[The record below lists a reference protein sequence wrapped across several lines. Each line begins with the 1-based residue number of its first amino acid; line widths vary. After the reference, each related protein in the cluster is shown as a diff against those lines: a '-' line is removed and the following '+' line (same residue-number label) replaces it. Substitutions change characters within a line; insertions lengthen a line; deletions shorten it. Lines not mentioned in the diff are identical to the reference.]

1 MSRLRLDPAT
11 WLWVIAGEARG
22 LAPARAAGPGPA
34 DCPFC
39 PAASLKEE
47 ALILQKED
55 DAGRW
60 TVRVL
65 ADRAPVFHSKG
76 ELDRR
81 GDGLYDHMATVG
93 AHEIV
98 VEGQVHDLRVGML
111 PVEIFEGTLEV
122 CRDRIVALKQD
133 PRLRYVE
140 VFQLQGREAG
150 ALLLHPHAQILG
162 APMIPTR
169 VERELRAAHTHYLAK
184 ERCLYCDLIRKESQ
198 EEARVVE
205 LTPEFL
211 LLCPYA
217 SRYPYEMW
225 LLPRQHNSS
234 FEEAMK
240 EPGALARLADVLASG
255 LRRAEAITPSLSFVL
270 HTEPNRS
277 LPTWLR
283 EEWRSLPLDYHWH
296 IEIVPRL
303 RQPRKTLPPQEYF
316 LNEVLPEDAA
326 RRLRGL

>member
-1 MSRLRLDPAT
+1 VAATEEVDLAFSKIAVLRRLVSQEQVQQCFRTL
-11 WLWVIAGEARG
+11 GQ
-22 LAPARAAGPGPA
+22 LAMQGKES
-34 DCPFC
+34 
-39 PAASLKEE
+39 SLS
-47 ALILQKED
+47 II
-55 DAGRW
+55 
-60 TVRVL
+60 
-65 ADRAPVFHSKG
+65 
-76 ELDRR
+76 
-81 GDGLYDHMATVG
+81 M
-93 AHEIV
+93 
-98 VEGQVHDLRVGML
+98 VEKGML
-111 PVEIFEGTLEV
+111 PEAEAQQILKMIELGQVVPELPGYTLLHELGRGGMGAV
-122 CRDRIVALKQD
+122 YKAHQTDLDRIVALKQD